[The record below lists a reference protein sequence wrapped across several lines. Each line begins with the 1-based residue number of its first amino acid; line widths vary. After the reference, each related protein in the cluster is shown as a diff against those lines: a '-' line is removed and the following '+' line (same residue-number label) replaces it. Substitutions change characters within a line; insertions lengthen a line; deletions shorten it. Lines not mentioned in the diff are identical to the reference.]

1 MKEKN
6 DINEESIPSGQVAV
20 YSVEVISANLGYGM
34 YSSNI
39 IIESNA
45 DDIIIP
51 VSMNVG
57 DTDNILYGDVN
68 QDGIIDILDIVRQ
81 IAIIMGDVIPTS
93 YEQLAADINQD
104 ETIDI
109 LDVVLAVGI
118 IIN

>member
-1 MKEKN
+1 MF
-6 DINEESIPSGQVAV
+6 
-20 YSVEVISANLGYGM
+20 L
-34 YSSNI
+34 
-39 IIESNA
+39 
-45 DDIIIP
+45 DDLLFLR
-51 VSMNVG
+51 N
-57 DTDNILYGDVN
+57 
-68 QDGIIDILDIVRQ
+68 ILDIVRQ

>member
-1 MKEKN
+1 MIISLFNLISPKSGKIFPTIKLNKVDFPAPFGPSNPKIWPWFKESE
-6 DINEESIPSGQVAV
+6 IFLRTGLP
-20 YSVEVISANLGYGM
+20 
-34 YSSNI
+34 
-39 IIESNA
+39 
-45 DDIIIP
+45 P
-51 VSMNVG
+51 NVF
-57 DTDNILYGDVN
+57 
-68 QDGIIDILDIVRQ
+68 DILDIVRQ